1 MTNVLKMPIERLIK
15 RPTRR
20 IEFIRSKIV
29 NIEQDLRVCKA
40 ILEIDCEDLEL
51 LKEYNRLISE
61 LDQTMLKLMMLVKV
75 DSAGKDK

>member
-1 MTNVLKMPIERLIK
+1 MTNVLKIPPARLLK

-29 NIEQDLRVCKA
+29 KIEQDLRVCKA

-51 LKEYNRLISE
+51 LKEYNRLITE
-61 LDQTMLKLMMLVKV
+61 LDHTMVKMLLLVQV
-75 DSAGKDK
+75 DSAGKAE